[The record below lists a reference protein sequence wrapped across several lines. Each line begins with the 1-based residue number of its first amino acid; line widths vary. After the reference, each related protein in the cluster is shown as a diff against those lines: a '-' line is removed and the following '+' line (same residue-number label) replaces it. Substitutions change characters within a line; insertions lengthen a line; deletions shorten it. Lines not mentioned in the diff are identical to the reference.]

1 MPVPQLGQP
10 GFGVDM
16 KDRFRGGFVA
26 NPWFTNFQTANSFST
41 GAQTLTG
48 AQLIAGIIVG
58 SSNGTGFTYTLPS
71 AASLKTSVAIY
82 ADLQGAQ
89 VGDTVQTLVVCGGTG
104 AAGVGLFLVAGT
116 GGSFDTNGNQVIP
129 AGQSKYLFIRFS
141 NVTPGSEAY
150 TVYA

>member
-16 KDRFRGGFVA
+16 KDRYRAGFVA
-26 NPWFTNFQTANSFST
+26 NPWITNFQTATSFST

-71 AASLKTSVAIY
+71 AASLKTALAAY
-82 ADLQGAQ
+82 ADLQGVQ
-89 VGDTVQTLVVCGGTG
+89 VGDTIQCLIVCGGT
-104 AAGVGLFLVAGT
+104 ANVTTGLMLLNGT

-129 AGQSKYLFIRFS
+129 AGWSKYLYLRFT